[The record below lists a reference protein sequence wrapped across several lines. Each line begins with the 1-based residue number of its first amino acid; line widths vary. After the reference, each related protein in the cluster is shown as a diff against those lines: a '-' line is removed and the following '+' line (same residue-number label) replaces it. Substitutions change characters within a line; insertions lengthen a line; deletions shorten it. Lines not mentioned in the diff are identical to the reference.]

1 MSWAALVIAVV
12 AVILAFV
19 LAPKPTQQTP
29 PEFEELDV
37 PTAKEGIPIHEI
49 HGTYTVKSSNVV
61 WYGDVAYEPV
71 FTEGEGK

>member
-37 PTAKEGIPIHEI
+37 PTAKEGIPIPEI